1 MNGLMDWE
9 REIKVLVDDGAT
21 YLDGESLRERFFVR
35 KINKFL
41 LDWSLLSG
49 LSLDLRGEV
58 LSGDKNLSHCHVDGT

>member
-9 REIKVLVDDGAT
+9 IEIVLVDDGAT

-41 LDWSLLSG
+41 LDW
-49 LSLDLRGEV
+49 
-58 LSGDKNLSHCHVDGT
+58 

>member
-9 REIKVLVDDGAT
+9 REIKVLMDDGAT

-41 LDWSLLSG
+41 LDW
-49 LSLDLRGEV
+49 
-58 LSGDKNLSHCHVDGT
+58 